1 MRNSIRG
8 VLTALVA
15 VASII
20 STSASAGADVTGD
33 STITTIAGTGAGAF
47 SGDGGPA
54 TVAQINQ
61 PRDTEYGPDGT
72 LYIVDTYNHRVR
84 AIAPDGTIST
94 VAGNGSTTYN
104 GDGIRATRASLYWP
118 HDLFFDDASG
128 VLYIADSQHHRIR
141 SVTPD
146 GIIHTVAG
154 TGVIG
159 STGDGGQATQARL
172 KNPKTVF
179 VFGGWLYTAGLDN
192 KVRRVNLATGIIE
205 TYAGTGVAGFAN
217 GSCAQAQFSSP
228 QRLQVDS
235 VGNVYV
241 ADTLNH
247 RIRRIDALRCRVTTV
262 AGTGVAGLG
271 FSLRLRHLVCAQLAS
286 GNRAGWRHGAVHRR
300 LQQSPHPS
308 PGSHH
313 WSAKGRSRAGQ
324 GVCRRRGARQ
334 TGEVQP
340 TSGTEHQLRRR
351 PDHRRHVQLPPPAGR
366 VGLAA

>member
-217 GSCAQAQFSSP
+217 GSCAKAQFSSP

-271 FSLRLRHLVCAQLAS
+271 SASGSATSSALNSPRGIVLDGDTVLFIADSNNHLIRRLDLITGQQEVVAGLGKGYAGDGGPARLARFNQPRGLSISSEGDLIIADTFNSRLRRVAS
-286 GNRAGWRHGAVHRR
+286 A
-300 LQQSPHPS
+300 
-308 PGSHH
+308 
-313 WSAKGRSRAGQ
+313 
-324 GVCRRRGARQ
+324 
-334 TGEVQP
+334 
-340 TSGTEHQLRRR
+340 
-351 PDHRRHVQLPPPAGR
+351 
-366 VGLAA
+366 